1 MEGKETYLYFAEN
14 LGANAAGDAVVYPA
28 SKFRGIDPV
37 SSTTS
42 RISFQSTSGDNLDD
56 DILVTHASGQQK
68 FKLLCQAMA
77 TIMNSDKN
85 DLVVVFDEDNLI
97 THPLL
102 LSLGVNPTVLNIAL
116 DT

>member
-14 LGANAAGDAVVYPA
+14 LGANATGDAVVYPA
-28 SKFRGIDPV
+28 SGFRGIDPISATV
-37 SSTTS
+37 SK
-42 RISFQSTSGDNLDD
+42 ISFQSTSGDDLDD
-56 DILVTHASGQQK
+56 DVQMTHASGK
-68 FKLLCQAMA
+68 YKELCQAMA
-77 TIMNSDKN
+77 TLMNSDKN

-102 LSLGVNPTVLNIAL
+102 LSLGVNPAAGLNITL

>member
-14 LGANAAGDAVVYPA
+14 LGANAAGDACVWPA
-28 SKFRGIDPV
+28 SGFRGIDPV
-37 SSTTS
+37 DGSNST
-42 RISFQSTSGDNLDD
+42 ISFQSTSGDDLDD
-56 DILVTHASGQQK
+56 TIQVTHAAGK
-68 FKLLCQAMA
+68 YKELCEAMA
-77 TIMNSDKN
+77 TLMNSDKN

-102 LSLGVNPTVLNIAL
+102 LSLGVNPTVLNITL